1 MKKTRIIVVLI
12 MILALTGCSRETAND
27 IQYNSSNTANG
38 AMIDTDGQNL
48 YIALN
53 GIYRF
58 DKNLQSQDTVTAEGF
73 VTLVLD
79 GDWII
84 SKINSG
90 HNRGIYRLKK
100 DGTNLEQ
107 LTDIPGVYLSKTGE
121 NLYFVHDGIYQLNVE
136 TRDIEKLS
144 EDDAQFLSFYQNQL
158 FYSNAA
164 DEGRIYRFPLDTLKP
179 HQLTQEAA
187 TFMVMEGEWIYYSTD
202 GALYRIKDDGSGK
215 EVVQDNFE
223 AIVTSMAVKDEIVYF
238 SVRDVA
244 AGGWRLYRAAP
255 QEDLE
260 LLHETRN
267 QISNLHLINDYLLYR
282 ESTNLHWINLANGE
296 KGILEGIN

>member
-12 MILALTGCSRETAND
+12 MILALTGCSREAAND

-38 AMIDTDGQNL
+38 AMFDTDGQNL

-100 DGTNLEQ
+100 RR
-107 LTDIPGVYLSKTGE
+107 Y
-121 NLYFVHDGIYQLNVE
+121 
-136 TRDIEKLS
+136 
-144 EDDAQFLSFYQNQL
+144 
-158 FYSNAA
+158 
-164 DEGRIYRFPLDTLKP
+164 
-179 HQLTQEAA
+179 
-187 TFMVMEGEWIYYSTD
+187 
-202 GALYRIKDDGSGK
+202 
-215 EVVQDNFE
+215 
-223 AIVTSMAVKDEIVYF
+223 
-238 SVRDVA
+238 
-244 AGGWRLYRAAP
+244 
-255 QEDLE
+255 
-260 LLHETRN
+260 
-267 QISNLHLINDYLLYR
+267 
-282 ESTNLHWINLANGE
+282 
-296 KGILEGIN
+296 